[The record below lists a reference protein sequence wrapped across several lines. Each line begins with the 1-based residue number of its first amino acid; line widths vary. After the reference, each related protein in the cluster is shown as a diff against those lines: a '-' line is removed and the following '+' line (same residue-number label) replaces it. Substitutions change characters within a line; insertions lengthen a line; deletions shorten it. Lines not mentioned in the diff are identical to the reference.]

1 MLWGVTVVDAKIG
14 RGIDDFDGS
23 VSIASSNSIEADS
36 WLSFR
41 KKISDTSIEYFITSS
56 SKTLRYINFSKEDAE
71 IKINDLSIQRIPV
84 KEVSSIPSPMNSQM
98 SFINVTIS
106 VPAELVQQMASAQ
119 RLAVRIYKENS
130 PPYVYVLPDP
140 VLAEWQQVINTEK

>member
-1 MLWGVTVVDAKIG
+1 MVWGMTIVDAKIG

-23 VSIASSNSIEADS
+23 VSIASSNSIEADG

-41 KKISDTSIEYFITSS
+41 KKISDISIEYFISSS

-71 IKINDLSIQRIPV
+71 IKIDDLPIQKIPV

-98 SFINVTIS
+98 SFTNVTIL
-106 VPAELVQQMASAQ
+106 VPTELVQQMASAQ

-130 PPYVYVLPDP
+130 PPYVYILPET